1 MENPGFVDT
10 GMIVMFTDV
19 GSRKL
24 IRGKIFHESR
34 ANTHDL
40 KVVIF
45 LVTQNINLKHLCRY
59 KIQFYNPITTLGT
72 AALIPDSPYIVYKQD
87 VS

>member
-1 MENPGFVDT
+1 MLAHEA
-10 GMIVMFTDV
+10 
-19 GSRKL
+19 KL

-45 LVTQNINLKHLCRY
+45 LVTRNTNFKHLHTY

-72 AALIPDSPYIVYKQD
+72 AALIPDSTYIVYEQD